1 MSGLKGLKMPKRRE
15 KTSVTKPEIRIKVRV
30 GNGAIGP
37 GKIRLLEQIAETG
50 SISSAARACGMDYR
64 RAQYLL
70 ETMAEAMG
78 AAMVRTV
85 VGGAQG
91 GGAELSPEGQGLITA
106 FRTLDTSVKQVANAQ
121 LETINKLVK

>member
-1 MSGLKGLKMPKRRE
+1 MTKRRE
-15 KTSVTKPEIRIKVRV
+15 KTTVSTPEIRIKVRV

-37 GKIRLLEQIAETG
+37 GKIHLLEQISQTG

-78 AAMVRTV
+78 TAMVKTV

-106 FRTLDTSVKQVANAQ
+106 FRSLDAAVKQAAEPD
-121 LETINKLVK
+121 LETINKLLT

>member
-1 MSGLKGLKMPKRRE
+1 MTKRKERIA
-15 KTSVTKPEIRIKVRV
+15 VDKPEVRIKVRV

-37 GKIRLLEQIAETG
+37 GKIHLLEQIAETG

-78 AAMVRTV
+78 TAMVKTV

-91 GGAELSPEGQGLITA
+91 GGAELSPEGQGLIAA
-106 FRTLDTSVKQVANAQ
+106 FRTLDASIKQVAEPE
-121 LETINKLVK
+121 LLSINKLLKGSN